1 MEYLE
6 GERPD
11 FGLAVDV
18 NSKPGIYY
26 GCQVMHIREI
36 FSGKDTMSNTILEL
50 AHRLTQAGEPFVL
63 ATVVWCERPTSAK
76 PGAQAIIQADSTIT
90 GWIGGSCAQPV
101 VLREAL
107 RILREGDDAYLLRL
121 GAPEVGIERSGVRV
135 FPMSCTSGGILD
147 IYMEPHLPQ
156 AQLLLVGDSPVIV
169 ALEQLAT
176 ALDFAVTQIDTAD
189 LSSIHIDER
198 TCVLIATHGQYD
210 EDALEQALR
219 SPAAYVGM
227 VGSHRRAEACRE
239 YLRASGLTEQQIE
252 RLKTP
257 AGLDIGAVTPQE
269 IAASILAELVQVRRR
284 GPLVNQEPS
293 RFAGEEHIESGRNTI
308 VRKPETAIDPVCGMI
323 VEIATARHRST
334 LDGRDYYFCCPA
346 CKRLFERNPQEYLV
360 QNER

>member
-1 MEYLE
+1 
-6 GERPD
+6 
-11 FGLAVDV
+11 
-18 NSKPGIYY
+18 
-26 GCQVMHIREI
+26 
-36 FSGKDTMSNTILEL
+36 MSNTILEL

-101 VLREAL
+101 VLRDAL

-121 GAPEVGIERSGVRV
+121 GAPEMGIERSGVRV

-156 AQLLLVGDSPVIV
+156 PQLLLIGDSPVIA
-169 ALEQLAT
+169 ALKQLAEV
-176 ALDFAVTQIDTAD
+176 LDFTVTLIDTAD
-189 LSSIHIDER
+189 LSNIYIDER
-198 TCVLIATHGQYD
+198 SSVLVATHGQYD

-227 VGSHRRAEACRE
+227 VGSHRRAEACRG

-252 RLKTP
+252 RLKAP

-269 IAASILAELVQVRRR
+269 IAASILSELVQMRRR
-284 GPLVNQEPS
+284 GPFVDQEPS
-293 RFAGEEHIESGRNTI
+293 RFPGEKHLESVQNSI
-308 VRKPETAIDPVCGMI
+308 VSNPETALDPVCGMI
-323 VEIATARHRST
+323 VEIGTARHRSI

>member
-1 MEYLE
+1 MLK
-6 GERPD
+6 RK
-11 FGLAVDV
+11 FFRKV
-18 NSKPGIYY
+18 
-26 GCQVMHIREI
+26 
-36 FSGKDTMSNTILEL
+36 TMSNTILEL

-76 PGAQAIIQADSTIT
+76 PGAQAIIQADSTMT

-107 RILREGDDAYLLRL
+107 RILREGDDPYLLRL
-121 GAPEVGIERSGVRV
+121 GAPEIGIERSGVRV
-135 FPMSCTSGGILD
+135 FPMSCTSGGVLD

-156 AQLLLVGDSPVIV
+156 PQLLLIGDSPVIA

-176 ALDFAVTQIDTAD
+176 VLDYTVTQVDTAD
-189 LSSIHIDER
+189 LSKIRIDER
-198 TCVLIATHGQYD
+198 ASILIATHGQYD

-227 VGSHRRAEACRE
+227 VGSRRRAEACRE
-239 YLRASGLTEQQIE
+239 YLRVSGLAEQQIE
-252 RLKTP
+252 RLKAP

-269 IAASILAELVQVRRR
+269 IAASILSELVQLRRR
-284 GPLVNQEPS
+284 GPSVNQEPPHIDS
-293 RFAGEEHIESGRNTI
+293 KEHLGTSQATSISNT
-308 VRKPETAIDPVCGMI
+308 ETAIDPVCGMI
-323 VEIATARHRST
+323 VEIATARHRSN
-334 LDGRDYYFCCPA
+334 LDGQDFYFCCPA